1 MQRILLPVLSI
12 ATRDAENIR
21 HVIERHV
28 LSWAPD
34 GSFAG
39 GRIALDFS
47 RVKHLFPVFVNYA
60 IAPLLEHISMQQLRE
75 SVQFEG
81 IPCDTHIGDV
91 LDLCLKNAEKYYTD
105 SEYRQSVDKVMAEM
119 EEEADQ

>member
-1 MQRILLPVLSI
+1 MHRILLPALSI

-39 GRIALDFS
+39 ERIVLDFS
-47 RVKHLFPVFVNYA
+47 RVKQLFPVFVNYA
-60 IAPLLEHISMQQLRE
+60 IAPLLEHISLKQLRE
-75 SVQFEG
+75 SVVFEN
-81 IPCDTHIGDV
+81 ISCESVHFYTLHRCL
-91 LDLCLKNAEKYYTD
+91 LDAERYYTD
-105 SEYRQSVDKVMAEM
+105 SKYRQSVDKIMI
-119 EEEADQ
+119 EEEADE